1 MVLGL
6 VAAGAATGVVWAGF
20 EDRSGSAW
28 LYVLALGAGAA
39 AGGLAAAV
47 IAGLERRRSAR
58 RGEDRPEARLPG
70 TAVEP
75 EGGPA
80 PPAADEESAPGE
92 PRGGVTDSSRV
103 EDELREREQRL
114 RLVLEGAETGT
125 WRWEIG
131 ADAIEWSDNLG
142 PLHGLPAGSSPS
154 TYEEFLECIHPD
166 DREALGAAVERAV
179 VAGLDYTLEF
189 RTRWPDGTVR
199 WLETR
204 AHVLRDDVGSP
215 TALLG
220 LTQDVTARKQRE
232 QAQLLLAEAST
243 LLASTLDHV
252 EMLQALAR
260 VAATSLADLCTVHA
274 VGPHGSLDL
283 VAVEHADP
291 DRLRLA
297 RELAA
302 RYPPEPDNPYGAPNV
317 VRTGRSELYAAIPDA
332 MLVESGRDVGRLALV
347 RSLGLRSA
355 IAAPI
360 ALRTR
365 VFGAITLIAAE
376 SGRAYDG
383 NDLAAVEELAHRAAL
398 AIDNALVHEEE
409 QRTRAE
415 AESAARRALRLQ
427 SVVGSLAEAA
437 TSEDIARVLVREGAA
452 ALEADAVV
460 VYLLEEAESELVLV
474 AQDGYPQ
481 WFVVD
486 YGRVS
491 LAATNATAISAR
503 EREPRWY
510 STAEEYHRAHPEFAA
525 SFDALGYR
533 ALAFL
538 PLETPSGVLGVVGLS
553 FSHPRAFPVEERE
566 HLTAL
571 AGQCALAVERALLYE
586 REHRVAVTLQQSLL
600 PRRLPVVDGVSL
612 AVRYLPGSRGLEVG
626 GDWFDAIPL
635 PDGRLAVTVGDV
647 VGRGVQAAATMAQ
660 LRYALRAY
668 AHDGLLPGAALVR
681 LDSFTE
687 QLGDRDF
694 ATALCLQ
701 LEPSSGE
708 VRFANAG
715 HLPPLLLDGRSAR
728 LLEGGRS
735 MPLGIEASAN
745 RDEDTL
751 TLEPGS
757 TLVLYTDGLV
767 EGRSTPLGDGLT
779 KLLQAAADAPSEP
792 DALLEHLLERL
803 GAFDADRHDDVA
815 VLAVQLEAAAE
826 HQLDLELDASPAAL
840 ASARARIREWLAE
853 LDLGPEEAME
863 VLVACGEACTNAIE
877 HPRDPAGTTITL
889 RGRVVDDE
897 LELRVRDTG
906 GWRVPREHPTRG
918 FGLPFMEQLMHEVDV
933 IPSPSGTEVRLRRR
947 LSSAGSSRLRA

>member
-6 VAAGAATGVVWAGF
+6 VAAGAATGVAVWAGF
-20 EDRSGSAW
+20 ADRSGSAW
-28 LYVLALGAGAA
+28 LSVLALGAGAA
-39 AGGLAAAV
+39 AGGLAAA
-47 IAGLERRRSAR
+47 ILAGLDRRRSGR
-58 RGEDRPEARLPG
+58 RGGDVTEPQPPDGVAQVDGDSGPA
-70 TAVEP
+70 AVEG
-75 EGGPA
+75 ESVPA
-80 PPAADEESAPGE
+80 ERHVAET
-92 PRGGVTDSSRV
+92 RSRV
-103 EDELREREQRL
+103 ENELRDREQRL

-142 PLHGLPAGSSPS
+142 PLHGLPAGTSPS
-154 TYEEFLECIHPD
+154 TYAEYIECIHPD
-166 DREALGAAVERAV
+166 DREALGSVVERAV

-204 AHVLRDDVGSP
+204 AHVLRDDAGSP

-220 LTQDVTARKQRE
+220 LAQDVTARKQRD
-232 QAQLLLAEAST
+232 QAQQLLAEAST
-243 LLASTLDHV
+243 LLASTLDHL

-260 VAATSLADLCTVHA
+260 VAATTIADWCTVHA
-274 VGPHGSLDL
+274 LGPDGALEL

-291 DRLRLA
+291 DRVRLV

-302 RYPPEPDNPYGAPNV
+302 RNPPDPDASHGPPNV
-317 VRTGRSELYAAIPDA
+317 VRTGRSELYPTIPDT
-332 MLVESGRDVGRLALV
+332 MLVESARDDEHLAHV
-347 RSLGLRSA
+347 RSLGLRSG
-355 IAAPI
+355 IVVPI
-360 ALRTR
+360 ALRMR
-365 VFGAITLIAAE
+365 VFGAITLVAAE
-376 SGRAYDG
+376 SGRAYDA
-383 NDLAAVEELAHRAAL
+383 DDVAAVEELAHRAAL

-409 QRTRAE
+409 QRARAE
-415 AESAARRALRLQ
+415 AQAAARRATRLQ

-452 ALEADAVV
+452 ALEADAAV
-460 VYLLEEAESELVLV
+460 VYLLDEREGELVLV

-481 WFVVD
+481 WFVSD

-491 LAATNATAISAR
+491 LDATNATAMAAADGV
-503 EREPRWY
+503 PRWY
-510 STAEEYHRAHPEFAA
+510 STAEEYHRAHAEFAA

-538 PLETPSGVLGVVGLS
+538 PLETPSGILGVVGLS
-553 FSHPRAFPVEERE
+553 FSEARGFPVEERE

-600 PRRLPVVDGVSL
+600 PRRLPVVDGVAL

-635 PDGRLAVTVGDV
+635 SDGRLAVTVGDV
-647 VGRGVQAAATMAQ
+647 VGRGVHAAATMAQ

-668 AHDGLLPGAALVR
+668 AHDGLRPAAGLVR
-681 LDSFTE
+681 LDTFTE

-694 ATALCLQ
+694 ATALYLQ

-715 HLPPLLLDGRSAR
+715 HLPPLLLEGGSAR
-728 LLEGGRS
+728 FLEGGRS
-735 MPLGIEASAN
+735 IPLGIEPSAD
-745 RDEDTL
+745 RAEDTL

-757 TLVLYTDGLV
+757 TLLLYTDGLV
-767 EGRSTPLGDGLT
+767 EARSMPLGDGLAR
-779 KLLQAAADAPSEP
+779 LLEAAANAPREP
-792 DALLEHLLERL
+792 DVLLEHLLERL
-803 GAFDADRHDDVA
+803 GALDADRHDDVA
-815 VLAVQLEAAAE
+815 VLAIQLEPAE
-826 HQLDLELDASPAAL
+826 HRLDLELDASPAAL

-853 LDLGPEEAME
+853 LDLDPEEAME

-877 HPRDPAGTTITL
+877 HPRDPAGTTIRL
-889 RGRVVDDE
+889 RARVVDGE

-906 GWRVPREHPTRG
+906 GWRVPQDHPARG
-918 FGLPFMEQLMHEVDV
+918 FGLPFMEQLMHELDV
-933 IPSPSGTEVRLRRR
+933 IPSPTGTEIRLRRR
-947 LSSAGSSRLRA
+947 LRSVGSSRLRA